1 MNKSIISAES
11 LNNEILNNSGCII
24 FDLRFNLIKK
34 DEGYNKY
41 LKEHIPGAFYVNLED
56 DLSDITLDEGGRHP
70 LPNISEY
77 TNLLNK
83 HGINKDSKV
92 IIYDDKHNAM
102 SGRFWWMLRNVGV
115 KNTLLLEGGFENWKK
130 NNFKIE
136 SGECKPSFKG
146 NNSFTYDR
154 NQICDIEELK
164 SLISNKDIILI
175 DAREPDRFK
184 GISEPIDK
192 KAGHIPSAVNY
203 FFLNHQDPDGL
214 YLTNNKIKEKVTNT
228 LGDLDKTIVHMCG
241 SGVTAC
247 SNFMIFTEILPHHE
261 QKLFVG
267 SWSNWI
273 EDDSNKVIK
282 NND

>member
-11 LNNEILNNSGCII
+11 LNNEILNNSECII

-34 DEGYNKY
+34 DEGYNEY

-56 DLSDITLDEGGRHP
+56 DLSDITLNEGGRHP

-83 HGINKDSKV
+83 YGINKDSKV

-136 SGECKPSFKG
+136 SGECKPSLKG

-164 SLISNKDIILI
+164 SLISNKNIILI

-203 FFLNHQDPDGL
+203 FFLNHQDPDGF

-228 LGDLDKTIVHMCG
+228 LGDLNKTIIHMCG
-241 SGVTAC
+241 
-247 SNFMIFTEILPHHE
+247 
-261 QKLFVG
+261 
-267 SWSNWI
+267 
-273 EDDSNKVIK
+273 
-282 NND
+282 